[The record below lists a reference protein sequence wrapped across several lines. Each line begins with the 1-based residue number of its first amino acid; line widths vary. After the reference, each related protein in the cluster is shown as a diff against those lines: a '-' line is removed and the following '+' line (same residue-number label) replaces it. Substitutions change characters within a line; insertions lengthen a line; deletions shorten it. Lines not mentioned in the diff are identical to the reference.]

1 MADEEGAG
9 LMSSMSQFIKEL
21 VRDANEMDRLG
32 LFEKRRML
40 ERAINIIRDFREQI
54 GASQSTFKRDV
65 VKDLQTIAASIEDQS
80 DRDVSRAFLEAAGA
94 IRALKILMDSTP
106 QHHDEGQDV

>member
-1 MADEEGAG
+1 
-9 LMSSMSQFIKEL
+9 MSQFIKEL

-32 LFEKRRML
+32 PFEKRRML
-40 ERAINIIRDFREQI
+40 ERAINIIRDFLEQI
-54 GASQSTFKRDV
+54 GASQSTFK
-65 VKDLQTIAASIEDQS
+65 
-80 DRDVSRAFLEAAGA
+80 RDVSRAFLEAAGA